1 MRKILLTLTLISVF
15 FVAESQQLH
24 FMSQFLQHNTMY
36 NPAAAGMSN
45 VNKLGVAYRSM
56 WASFPGNPKTM
67 MQYGDFDLP
76 KYSTGVAYY
85 LYKDETGPTS
95 RTGGQVAL
103 SYHIKSANQKNKLG
117 IGLEMRGFQYA
128 VDKSKLD
135 VGTDP
140 ALVGVKNK
148 FAFDAGFG
156 VYFTNEKLSIGAAAS
171 QLMGAKLQLTDVPNS
186 TLGGRLYRHYN
197 FTANYKIQ
205 TGEDVYV
212 VPFTMVRL
220 IENSPT
226 EVDLGAKVDYQDKM
240 WWALDWR
247 INQFWS
253 VQAGMKLFQR
263 VRASYSY
270 DYYTSPISIFT
281 EGSGG
286 HEVGLQFDLKKK

>member
-45 VNKLGVAYRSM
+45 VNKLGFAYRSQ
-56 WASFPGNPKTM
+56 WSGFSGPKTI

-76 KYSTGVAYY
+76 KYTTGVSYY

-95 RTGGQVAL
+95 RTGGQLAL
-103 SYHIKSANQKNKLG
+103 SYHVKSANKKNKLG
-117 IGLEMRGFQYA
+117 IGLEIRGFQYA
-128 VDKSKLD
+128 LDKSK
-135 VGTDP
+135 TDGNASDP
-140 ALVGVKNK
+140 RIIGFKNK
-148 FAFDAGFG
+148 FALDAGFG
-156 VYFTNEKLSIGAAAS
+156 VYFTNEKLSIGAASS
-171 QLMGAKLQLTDVPNS
+171 QLIGSKLQSTDVPNS
-186 TLGGRLYRHYN
+186 TLNGRLYRHYN

-205 TGEDVYV
+205 TGEDIYV
-212 VPFTMVRL
+212 IPFALVRL

-226 EVDLGAKVDYQDKM
+226 EIDFGAKVDYQDKI

-247 INQFWS
+247 VNQFWS

-270 DYYTSPISIFT
+270 DYYTSPINIYSD
-281 EGSGG
+281 GA

>member
-1 MRKILLTLTLISVF
+1 
-15 FVAESQQLH
+15 
-24 FMSQFLQHNTMY
+24 MY

-45 VNKLGVAYRSM
+45 VNKLGFAYRSQ
-56 WASFPGNPKTM
+56 WSGFSGPKTI

-76 KYSTGVAYY
+76 KYTTGVSYY

-95 RTGGQVAL
+95 RTGGQLAL
-103 SYHIKSANQKNKLG
+103 SYHVKSANKKNKLG

-128 VDKSKLD
+128 IDKSKLD

-140 ALVGVKNK
+140 ALVGAKNK

-171 QLMGAKLQLTDVPNS
+171 QLIGAKLQLSDVPNT
-186 TLGGRLYRHYN
+186 TLDGRLYRHYN

-212 VPFTMVRL
+212 VPFTLVRL

-226 EVDLGAKVDYQDKM
+226 EVDFGAKVDYQDKI

-247 INQFWS
+247 VNQFWS

-270 DYYTSPISIFT
+270 DYYTSPINIYSD
-281 EGSGG
+281 GA